1 MFARPQR
8 LTEKKVFQIIFR
20 QGTWVRGRSFS
31 IRYIPSQGAGQIA
44 FVVSKKIAKDATV
57 RNRIKRRLRASFKSL
72 LNTPEYSELLVRN
85 RLLVI
90 VHRVL
95 DLTPLQ
101 LTQEVTQ
108 LLEDLKTKQGKQ
120 A

>member
-20 QGTWVRGRSFS
+20 QGVWVRGRSFS
-31 IRYIPSQGAGQIA
+31 IRYIPAQGAGQIA
-44 FVVSKKIAKDATV
+44 FVVSKKISKDATV
-57 RNRIKRRLRASFKSL
+57 RNRIKRRLRATFRQLFTSSDY
-72 LNTPEYSELLVRN
+72 NELLTRN
-85 RLLVI
+85 HILVI

-95 DLTPLQ
+95 DATPEQ
-101 LTQEVTQ
+101 LTKEVTQ
-108 LLEDLKTKQGKQ
+108 LLDDLKSRQGK